1 MLILP
6 NELEVRQAPAGSRPL
21 TPPTLERERL
31 IRYNLYV
38 TLRVLVNGGL
48 RVYPAGHKTST
59 HDPLSGLKSR
69 GAERPT
75 HPQMLTEPRP
85 KEIK

>member
-48 RVYPAGHKTST
+48 RVYPVGQKTSL
-59 HDPLSGLKSR
+59 HEPPAGLDSR
-69 GAERPT
+69 RQERPT
-75 HPQMLTEPRP
+75 RPQMLAEPRP
-85 KEIK
+85 KEIT